1 MLWTDPRSWSLWV
14 WCLHV
19 LAALYV
25 AGFLWFFF
33 ILRHEEKMAR
43 AGDRLAVERYNLRLR
58 GFPNAFFSKM
68 LGKRA
73 LVEGTEPKTGG
84 KGGPEGPGDPHQ

>member
-1 MLWTDPRSWSLWV
+1 MLWTDPRTWSFWV

-25 AGFLWFFF
+25 GGFLWFFF
-33 ILRHEEKMAR
+33 MFRAEEKRAM
-43 AGDRLAVERYNLRLR
+43 AGDPRAVRRYNHRLR
-58 GFPNAFFSKM
+58 GFPNALYAKM

-73 LVEGTEPKTGG
+73 IVVPADPKTSRWA
-84 KGGPEGPGDPHQ
+84 EGSGEVHQ